1 MFDLIGK
8 VALVTGGSRGIGK
21 GICLS
26 LAKAGADIAVNYTS
40 SPEKAEEVKKE
51 IEAIGR
57 KAISVQADVSQKAQV
72 LEMVN
77 KVVSEM
83 GEIDILVNNAGILT
97 YAAFLEMPE
106 EVFTKTIDVNLKG
119 QFLVAQAVAGQMVK
133 QGRGGRIV
141 NIASIASGQTGVG
154 YPMISHYC
162 ASKGAI
168 IALSEAM
175 ALELAPHKINVTVIA
190 PGAIESD
197 MTKAMLSDPKQME
210 AFMGRIP
217 KKRIGLPA
225 DIGAMAV
232 FLASGESD
240 YCTGSTFYV
249 DGGYLAG

>member
-1 MFDLIGK
+1 MFDLTGK

-133 QGRGGRIV
+133 QGKGGRII

-210 AFMGRIP
+210 AFMSRIP

-232 FLASGESD
+232 FLASSESD